1 MPIRDAS
8 VRTEPMKGRCQECHP
23 DLIVRLVQ
31 AGDLA
36 ALDRISRCYGA
47 HLLAVGRRVCRDDER
62 ARDAVQDALLAAG
75 QHLDQFRGD
84 GSVEG
89 WLVGMV
95 ANACRSW
102 RRGRK
107 DDPAWN
113 APLDDQEP
121 ACGGGER
128 PDDGAARSEL
138 AAALRG
144 ALLELPAIDR
154 AILLLTQVD
163 GWRPGEVARQLDLSP
178 ESVRARL
185 SRTRRRLRARL
196 ESARA
201 GWTLDGH

>member
-1 MPIRDAS
+1 MSD
-8 VRTEPMKGRCQECHP
+8 RCQDCRP
-23 DLIVRLVQ
+23 DLIVELVR

-47 HLLAVGRRVCRDDER
+47 HLYAVGRRVCRDDER

-75 QHLDQFRGD
+75 QHLDQFRGE

-89 WLVGMV
+89 WLVRMV

-107 DDPAWN
+107 DRAEWN
-113 APLDDQEP
+113 APWDDQQP
-121 ACGGGER
+121 ACGGGDR
-128 PDDGAARSEL
+128 PDNAAAASEL
-138 AAALRG
+138 AAALG
-144 ALLELPAIDR
+144 AALLELPAIDR
-154 AILLLTQVD
+154 AVLLLTQVE
-163 GWRPGEVARQLDLSP
+163 GWQAAEVARHLDLSA

-196 ESARA
+196 APAGA
-201 GWTLDGH
+201 GWLAGRD

>member
-1 MPIRDAS
+1 MSD
-8 VRTEPMKGRCQECHP
+8 RCQECHP
-23 DLIVRLVQ
+23 DLIVRLVR

-75 QHLDQFRGD
+75 QRLDQFRGE

-89 WLVGMV
+89 WLVRMV

-113 APLDDQEP
+113 APLDEEHEP
-121 ACGGGER
+121 ACGGGADR

-138 AAALRG
+138 AGALRAALL
-144 ALLELPAIDR
+144 ALSPIDR
-154 AILLLTQVD
+154 AVLLLTQVD
-163 GWRPGEVARQLDLSP
+163 GWRPVDVARQLDLSP

-185 SRTRRRLRARL
+185 SRTRRRLRAEL
-196 ESARA
+196 ASAGA
-201 GWTLDGH
+201 GWIEDVH

>member
-1 MPIRDAS
+1 MTA
-8 VRTEPMKGRCQECHP
+8 RCQECHP
-23 DLIVRLVQ
+23 DLIVRLVR

-47 HLLAVGRRVCRDDER
+47 HLHAVGRRVCGDEER

-75 QHLDQFRGD
+75 QNLDQFRGE

-89 WLVGMV
+89 WLVRMV

-107 DDPAWN
+107 DRPEWN
-113 APLDDQEP
+113 APLDDEQP

-138 AAALRG
+138 AAALG
-144 ALLELPAIDR
+144 AALVALPPLDR

-163 GWRPGEVARQLDLSP
+163 GWQAAEVARRLDLSP

-185 SRTRRRLRARL
+185 SRARRRLRAEL
-196 ESARA
+196 ASAGA
-201 GWTLDGH
+201 GWIAAE

>member
-1 MPIRDAS
+1 MSD
-8 VRTEPMKGRCQECHP
+8 RCQECHP
-23 DLIVRLVQ
+23 DLIVRLVR

-75 QHLDQFRGD
+75 QHLDQFRGE

-89 WLVGMV
+89 WLVRMV

-107 DDPAWN
+107 DDPGWN
-113 APLDDQEP
+113 APLDDDEP
-121 ACGGGER
+121 ACGGADR
-128 PDDGAARSEL
+128 PDEEAARSEL
-138 AAALRG
+138 AAALRA
-144 ALLELPAIDR
+144 ALLGLSPIDR
-154 AILLLTQVD
+154 AVLLLTQVD
-163 GWRPGEVARQLDLSP
+163 GWRPVDVARQLDLSP

-185 SRTRRRLRARL
+185 SHTRRRLRAEL
-196 ESARA
+196 ASAGA
-201 GWTLDGH
+201 GWIEDVH